1 MALITL
7 QYRSEALRMATT
19 VDVILPECGRLGP
32 DGCCKTLYLYHGLSD
47 DQSSWRRYTS
57 IERYAAKYGIA
68 VVMPSVE
75 RSWYTDMAMGNY
87 FTFVTEELP
96 RVCRSYFRCMTERR
110 EDTFVAGESMG
121 GYGAMKAALLCPET
135 FGGCIALSGSYDVTR
150 KNRNRSE
157 TIFREWQTIFGAY
170 PAELEGSE
178 FDLFAAANRR
188 AEEGTELPRM
198 YLWCGTEDHLLEVSR
213 RFHTH
218 LEQLKI
224 PHAYSESEGDHS
236 WKWWDLQIQKALD
249 WMFSEESA
257 DSTENKA

>member
-7 QYRSEALRMATT
+7 QYRSKALRMATT
-19 VDVILPECGRLGP
+19 VDVILPESGSLGP

-57 IERYAAKYGIA
+57 IERYAAKHGIA
-68 VVMPSVE
+68 VIMPSVE
-75 RSWYTDMAMGNY
+75 RSWYTDTAMGNY

-96 RVCRSYFRCMTERR
+96 QVCRSYFRCMTGRR

-135 FGGCIALSGSYDVTR
+135 FGGCIALSGSYDITR
-150 KNRNRSE
+150 KNRE
-157 TIFREWQTIFGAY
+157 LTDTILGEWQSIFGAR
-170 PAELEGSE
+170 PADLEGSE
-178 FDLFAAANRR
+178 FDLFAAAKRR
-188 AEEGTELPRM
+188 AEEGTELPKM
-198 YLWCGTEDHLLEVSR
+198 YLWCGTEDHLLGVSR
-213 RFHTH
+213 RFHAH

-236 WKWWDLQIQKALD
+236 WKWWDQQIQKALC
-249 WMFSEESA
+249 WLLEEKSP
-257 DSTENKA
+257 DSTENNS